1 MRTTCVRPGCSGS
14 AAAAVLIDPGH
25 MVVVLQPPDV
35 GGPGSMV
42 LCSRHVDRVSVPV
55 GWEVRDLRGAL
66 VDLPVVDLPVEV
78 PLDVPLDVIAVE
90 APLEAVALAVMLTEK
105 ETSLV
110 VDDGATPLL
119 GRAFRAAS
127 PGEMRGVVEP
137 RGFAWLERGHG
148 EVDGDPD
155 GLREGVEHHR

>member
-42 LCSRHVDRVSVPV
+42 LCSRHVDRVSAPV

-66 VDLPVVDLPVEV
+66 VDLPVDPVELVAELPLPVLPVEV
-78 PLDVPLDVIAVE
+78 PR
-90 APLEAVALAVMLTEK
+90 EAVAVAVLVTEK
-105 ETSLV
+105 GTSLV

>member
-42 LCSRHVDRVSVPV
+42 LCGRHVDRVSAPM

-66 VDLPVVDLPVEV
+66 VDLPDLAVVDLPVVDVPVEV
-78 PLDVPLDVIAVE
+78 PR
-90 APLEAVALAVMLTEK
+90 EAVAVAVLVTDK

-148 EVDGDPD
+148 EIDGDPD

>member
-42 LCSRHVDRVSVPV
+42 LCSRHVDRVSAPV

-66 VDLPVVDLPVEV
+66 VDLPVVEVPVADAPVLPVE
-78 PLDVPLDVIAVE
+78 
-90 APLEAVALAVMLTEK
+90 APREAVAVAVLVTEK
-105 ETSLV
+105 GTSLV